1 MNSCRRANGN
11 HILFTRVSSN
21 LPTFLGGIQ
30 LKAFY
35 LTNVPPIFGK
45 KIFTIPWTTTDA
57 FGFPIEFFHSF
68 PFSKGE
74 TLSPPFG
81 KGRVGGISGQAF
93 SKRQS
98 DSHFHNSPRMTEE
111 QKLKDIFFRRAR
123 RVHREDLKKNDLPWG
138 NILVFFLPCEPCSRS
153 EREKSFCFSPS
164 RMPRLRK
171 WSEVLARQDRN
182 GR

>member
-1 MNSCRRANGN
+1 MEFGGRYHVQGTAKICLPKEAVISSLSAVYELVPEGKWKSY
-11 HILFTRVSSN
+11 LFTRVSSN

-45 KIFTIPWTTTDA
+45 KIFTVPWTTTDA

-81 KGRVGGISGQAF
+81 KGRVGGISGGPFQTA
-93 SKRQS
+93 
-98 DSHFHNSPRMTEE
+98 D
-111 QKLKDIFFRRAR
+111 
-123 RVHREDLKKNDLPWG
+123 
-138 NILVFFLPCEPCSRS
+138 
-153 EREKSFCFSPS
+153 
-164 RMPRLRK
+164 
-171 WSEVLARQDRN
+171 
-182 GR
+182 

>member
-1 MNSCRRANGN
+1 MPARVCPARSLRKSA
-11 HILFTRVSSN
+11 ILPGHFNKIQHFDQPRSDCSS
-21 LPTFLGGIQ
+21 FGFI
-30 LKAFY
+30 
-35 LTNVPPIFGK
+35 PPI
-45 KIFTIPWTTTDA
+45 I
-57 FGFPIEFFHSF
+57 
-68 PFSKGE
+68 
-74 TLSPPFG
+74 SPPFG

-123 RVHREDLKKNDLPWG
+123 RVHREDLKKNDLPWS
-138 NILVFFLPCEPCSRS
+138 NILVFFLPCEPCSRG

-171 WSEVLARQDRN
+171 WSEVLVRQDRN